1 MSGFNDE
8 IKEIIDGMDLNSPPP
23 ENEPYRQYWFIK
35 KCREIVKK
43 KSDEIGRPLSA
54 CTVTMGCQMNTEHG
68 KRKAAKTA
76 AFSYGVVFGDE
87 KERKRGR
94 IIPSGRTGSEVRS

>member
-68 KRKAAKTA
+68 KRKAAEIA
-76 AFSYGVVFGDE
+76 AFSYGVVFRDDRKG
-87 KERKRGR
+87 KRGR
-94 IIPSGRTGSEVRS
+94 ISPSGRTGSEVRS